1 MQFEGAWDYSFIK
14 YLFEMYNLIGVKPL
28 DIVLNKTEEIR
39 AAGNENTIVLYVPV
53 NTKVRL
59 SINVQ
64 EYKFT
69 TIDLAGKRFAQTDV
83 SVQKDQSVLD
93 MHSFESDV
101 VIIGTK

>member
-1 MQFEGAWDYSFIK
+1 
-14 YLFEMYNLIGVKPL
+14 MYNLTGLEPQ
-28 DIVLNKTEEIR
+28 DIILNKTEEIR
-39 AAGNENTIVLYVPV
+39 AAGTENTLVLYIPA

-64 EYKFT
+64 DYKFT
-69 TIDLAGKRFAQTDV
+69 TIDLVGKRFAQTEV
-83 SVQKDQSVLD
+83 YVQEGQSIID

>member
-1 MQFEGAWDYSFIK
+1 
-14 YLFEMYNLIGVKPL
+14 MYNLIGMKPL
-28 DIVLNKTEEIR
+28 DIVLNNTGEIR
-39 AAGNENTIVLYVPV
+39 AAGNENTIVLYIPV

-64 EYKFT
+64 DYKFT
-69 TIDLAGKRFAQTDV
+69 TIDLAERRFAQTEVDV
-83 SVQKDQSVLD
+83 EANQSVID